1 MPGAEQL
8 ALPGNYSLLWP
19 LLGMVLLAAVAG
31 YLAWA
36 VRSTRAGAPA
46 GRGGR
51 RRTDGA
57 SSEVRARYLRDLEDL
72 ERRFDVGDVDSRALH
87 QELSVLVRAFAE
99 EVRGLPALTLTAADL
114 RKIGKAKRL
123 ARIVERYYEPAFAT
137 SSKLKPQTSISEAR
151 KLVDSW

>member
-19 LLGMVLLAAVAG
+19 LLGLVLLAAVAG
-31 YLAWA
+31 YLVWA
-36 VRSTRAGAPA
+36 VRSTRADAPA
-46 GRGGR
+46 GKAG
-51 RRTDGA
+51 RRTDSA
-57 SSEVRARYLRDLEDL
+57 STEVRERYLSDLEEL
-72 ERRFDVGDVDSRALH
+72 ERRFDVGDIDSRALH

-114 RKIGKAKRL
+114 RKIGKATRL

-137 SSKLKPQTSISEAR
+137 SSRLKPQTSISEAR
-151 KLVDSW
+151 TLVDSW